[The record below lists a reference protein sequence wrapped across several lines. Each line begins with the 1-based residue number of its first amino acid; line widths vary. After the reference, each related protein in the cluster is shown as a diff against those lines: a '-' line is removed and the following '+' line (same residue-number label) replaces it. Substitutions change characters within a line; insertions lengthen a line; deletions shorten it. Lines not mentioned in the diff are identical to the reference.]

1 MKYRKLFQAKDEEGY
16 LHYIDNLDK
25 EEIKEKKKSFLCP
38 HCKQKVMP
46 KMGEKNVWHFAHV
59 DKPCDKLRI
68 SSDNLSSDESKKTK
82 NILSFTKKFK
92 AGNDFKINPDSCQ
105 CEFCKKI
112 QSKKYSIN
120 WSKNLYICKECY
132 KQLDSKKIEQLNW
145 KSL

>member
-25 EEIKEKKKSFLCP
+25 EEIKEKKKSFSCP

-112 QSKKYSIN
+112 QSKEYSIK
-120 WSKNLYICKECY
+120 WSENIYICKECY
-132 KQLDSKKIEQLNW
+132 KQLDSKRIELLNW